1 MTAVF
6 ATGTSPLA
14 SIAVTPRVAVPTAP
28 PQASAPPPSTVLQ
41 LNRAE
46 TAAAVYDRPVGLQE
60 AMSSTRSW
68 ATAPDD
74 AISTLMQRNTV
85 VGSDSL
91 SSRWRGVGGAL
102 LTRMAQQPGDY
113 SQTLVLHTGGVQAAD
128 ALNSARDN
136 AVKVQLRIQ
145 TRSGTQVEL
154 SIAVNRGANG
164 VLGGLQVEMRAS
176 GPLSEAERQALGAL
190 AGGFDQALQGLG
202 RADAPRLDLSGLM
215 DYDSRQLSGLSLTVR
230 SPDAADPLAAFN
242 LELNEK
248 EKSVRLQGSAG
259 NLALRLDSATPLGQA
274 GAAQRQDSILQYL
287 AQFDAAA
294 QRGHVATELIEQFK
308 QAFAQLHG
316 EPSLGQ
322 VASEPETTSAARNQA
337 APLLSGLADFEAS
350 FDGEFTRN
358 NKNGYLAELGQARYE
373 VSQQTRVQRNGGP
386 GDLTVTQSQSAA
398 LQARYLR
405 ALGEAELDLQGGNYH
420 LDEIRDQSQRTT
432 SVATADSRLVR
443 AVTENDEQQLRI
455 YSKMLKH
462 QVAETR
468 QTPEHRHTS
477 EDLLRHGLAPARS

>member
-1 MTAVF
+1 
-6 ATGTSPLA
+6 
-14 SIAVTPRVAVPTAP
+14 VT
-28 PQASAPPPSTVLQ
+28 
-41 LNRAE
+41 
-46 TAAAVYDRPVGLQE
+46 
-60 AMSSTRSW
+60 
-68 ATAPDD
+68 
-74 AISTLMQRNTV
+74 
-85 VGSDSL
+85 
-91 SSRWRGVGGAL
+91 
-102 LTRMAQQPGDY
+102 
-113 SQTLVLHTGGVQAAD
+113 
-128 ALNSARDN
+128 
-136 AVKVQLRIQ
+136 
-145 TRSGTQVEL
+145 
-154 SIAVNRGANG
+154 
-164 VLGGLQVEMRAS
+164 
-176 GPLSEAERQALGAL
+176 
-190 AGGFDQALQGLG
+190 
-202 RADAPRLDLSGLM
+202 
-215 DYDSRQLSGLSLTVR
+215 
-230 SPDAADPLAAFN
+230 
-242 LELNEK
+242 
-248 EKSVRLQGSAG
+248 
-259 NLALRLDSATPLGQA
+259 
-274 GAAQRQDSILQYL
+274 
-287 AQFDAAA
+287 
-294 QRGHVATELIEQFK
+294 
-308 QAFAQLHG
+308 
-316 EPSLGQ
+316 
-322 VASEPETTSAARNQA
+322 SEPETTSAARNQA